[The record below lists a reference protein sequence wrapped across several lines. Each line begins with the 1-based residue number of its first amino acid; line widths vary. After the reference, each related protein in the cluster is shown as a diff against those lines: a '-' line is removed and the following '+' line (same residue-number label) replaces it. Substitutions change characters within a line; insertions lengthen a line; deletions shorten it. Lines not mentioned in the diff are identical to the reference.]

1 MSKKEASS
9 FGEVASNLMKG
20 MKTKRL
26 DSSQVASHKNRG
38 YDCDVW
44 DDANR
49 VGVRMRLCT
58 SPPIVR
64 ISFPFGEGF
73 FIGNNFHYLAILCF
87 CAIIFLYVKDFSD
100 WRRWLYRFYFG

>member
-9 FGEVASNLMKG
+9 FGEVDSNLMKG

-44 DDANR
+44 DDAGRARCLNAP
-49 VGVRMRLCT
+49 LHQ
-58 SPPIVR
+58 P
-64 ISFPFGEGF
+64 
-73 FIGNNFHYLAILCF
+73 A
-87 CAIIFLYVKDFSD
+87 
-100 WRRWLYRFYFG
+100 YRPH